1 MAERQQF
8 SLTAETRSASGSA
21 ACRRLRRAGKLPA
34 VLYGC
39 KRTPVGLELDL
50 EDMEKHLGHEAFYS
64 HVLSLVVDKGEEYS
78 VVLKDLQRH
87 PVNLRPLHVDL
98 QVIDQNVALTMRV
111 PIHFLNEDRCVGVRE
126 GGGVISHILTD
137 IDVHCLPRDLP
148 EFIPVDVTELALGQ
162 AIHLGDLQLPEG
174 VQLHALLH
182 GGDPTQPVVSVHA
195 PRVSAAAEEEA
206 EAAQAAAAAPEEET
220 VAAAGEEGSGS
231 DTSA

>member
-8 SLTAETRSASGSA
+8 ALTAETRSVSGRA

-34 VLYGC
+34 VLYGS
-39 KRTPVGLELDL
+39 KHDAVDLELDM

-64 HVLSLVVDKGEEYS
+64 HVLSLVVDNSQEHS

-87 PVNLRPLHVDL
+87 PVSLRPLHVDL

-111 PIHFLNEDRCVGVRE
+111 PFHFLNEDRCVGVRE
-126 GGGVISHILTD
+126 GGGVISHILTE

-148 EFIPVDVTELALGQ
+148 EFIAVDIAELALGQ
-162 AIHLGDLQLPEG
+162 TIHLGDLQLPEG
-174 VQLHALLH
+174 VRLHALLH
-182 GGDPTQPVVSVHA
+182 GGDPAQPVVSVHT

-206 EAAQAAAAAPEEET
+206 EAAEAAETAPEAEAAATAEEED
-220 VAAAGEEGSGS
+220 SGS
-231 DTSA
+231 TSA